1 LSVFEDNELVFHDG
15 IVELSAVD
23 FDFSLERVELEGGRL
38 DALLFAAEAQ
48 RLHGEG
54 VVGLLGEFNLGA
66 LASVLGSSLGDLEPL
81 TGQHLLADLSHSDR
95 NGSVVVDIV
104 CKHGG

>member
-1 LSVFEDNELVFHDG
+1 LVFHDG
-15 IVELSAVD
+15 VVELGAVD

-54 VVGLLGEFNLGA
+54 VVSLLGEFDLRA
-66 LASVLGSSLGDLEPL
+66 LASILGSGLGDLEPL
-81 TGQHLLADLSHSDR
+81 TGQHLLADLSHSNWD
-95 NGSVVVDIV
+95 GSVVVNIV
-104 CKHGG
+104 GKHGGRKHQG